1 MRTRLKSNAS
11 SAFIETEFY
20 THFCSFSNLSPFDVP
35 LVSSLDFDDPFLVIP
50 QISIDRLN
58 NGKW

>member
-20 THFCSFSNLSPFDVP
+20 THFCSFSNLSPFDVS
-35 LVSSLDFDDPFLVIP
+35 LVCSLDFDDPFLVIRKLALR
-50 QISIDRLN
+50 D
-58 NGKW
+58 